1 MTLRGYWIRTTNYE
15 FWPFWLFYIP
25 AYFYYVFLA
34 IKSRSIL
41 YFTKLNSG
49 MKFGGAIL
57 SSKIEI
63 LSKLPTSS
71 FHKKYFFYKNHPIFL
86 KRSSNIQTVSMTTIL
101 KNKNGLTLN
110 YTDLSENTKQTIQL

>member
-1 MTLRGYWIRTTNYE
+1 M
-15 FWPFWLFYIP
+15 
-25 AYFYYVFLA
+25 
-34 IKSRSIL
+34 
-41 YFTKLNSG
+41 
-49 MKFGGAIL
+49 IL
-57 SSKIEI
+57 SVLFK
-63 LSKLPTSS
+63 KLKAEFNSLIARKLENETTTSS